1 MSARTDLREEDR
13 RKRDEVR
20 IAALQTQVDELR
32 SLVRELASR
41 QVRGEEQFKNYEA
54 GISQLRTQVE
64 QHRHESAQA
73 GQARAMDDARLRQQ
87 LSEIDARIDESIK
100 PVRALQ
106 AHVTEILESI
116 RRGRDDDQDE
126 VRRFTELR
134 TQIEHVA
141 ALAERNND
149 VIQLLRDSAASLRT
163 DLEQSDR
170 NTLKVEDNI
179 RIVEQDVRRRVAETN
194 QEIENIG
201 IRLEEVRPI
210 FGQLEAQISDVRD
223 SGRHIDP
230 ALDALTRTDERQQAE
245 IVRYYTQAN
254 ERDDLLGERID
265 ELRVQQEIGMRDIR
279 QNLEQ
284 RFERVSERL
293 DGLADTDREL
303 AYRLNMIEMRMEELA
318 DADVRLRRELWHL
331 EEIRVRRR
339 FDQIQQELETSA
351 EGRRAAEAELA
362 REKPARQQSRERS
375 EGTS

>member
-64 QHRHESAQA
+64 QHRHESSQA

-149 VIQLLRDSAASLRT
+149 VVQLLRDSAASLRT
-163 DLEQSDR
+163 DLEQTDR

-223 SGRHIDP
+223 SSRHIDP

-245 IVRYYTQAN
+245 ITRYYTQAN

-279 QNLEQ
+279 QHLEP

-293 DGLADTDREL
+293 DAQADTDREL
-303 AYRLNMIEMRMEELA
+303 AYRLNMIEMRLDELA

-339 FDQIQQELETSA
+339 FDQIQQELETSV

-375 EGTS
+375 EGNS